1 MVRDVALDSPK
12 DLDLDDVRA
21 LIEASLQLARSS
33 LDNAEGPEFVIQSVS
48 SKQRPRR

>member
-1 MVRDVALDSPK
+1 MRDVTLDSPK

-21 LIEASLQLARSS
+21 LLEASLQLARSS
-33 LDNAEGPEFVIQSVS
+33 LGNEGPEFVIQSVS